1 MNDLL
6 ARLLAEADRALPIRL
21 DDASDEEVR
30 GALTDLADHPL
41 APDVF
46 VGLCRS
52 EAERSLH
59 AAVHLVALTPDPA
72 VMAEVVRSVANGLPL
87 PDRAAGKLHETMIF
101 RAADRQAHWGLRS
114 QALLGALQLSQSDPS
129 RMFGLL
135 AFLVRLTVDDHA
147 DFLKHA
153 AKIVGLVQAHRPE
166 PELEAIL
173 TRIAESGR
181 ARDEAAMELG
191 LIALRRGLEQR
202 ERTAAIAAFTKARD
216 WFNEAVAAVEGRPD
230 AELYRRSVA
239 MLIEFQQGR
248 RSAPG
253 GDEVAAIREAAFEY
267 AAFAAPADR
276 RLDGSWLV
284 DRVNE
289 AMGWFTLGISLAR
302 LEESFDDDVWLEAA
316 TVIERQLLVCYSAS
330 RSTLRMGADGGLEEI
345 IRPAIVDALQ
355 REQTKLQMLE
365 RWIERNALSDMI
377 LDARALQQ
385 SVIGAWEASVLRNP
399 TKAAIPAGVAA
410 VLDSRFVTAAGQAS
424 ALREIA
430 ADMATIFLATIPPVV
445 AKQFQTMRNT
455 LSSNPDYAANAA
467 QSPEYAANAD
477 AGRLFDVILL
487 RTLAFQYEVE
497 NIEPGARPWSD
508 YLFNVSEGEP
518 PDEAD
523 LHEDYLATMRAATA
537 GGGIRAEGRGIGH
550 GRADVVFDLGLIS
563 IVAEIKKTHE
573 NRTLQQLLDEHGL
586 QAISYQRTNVRL
598 ALLVVLDLFDRGGT
612 GDHFEASSAV
622 LEKVPSF
629 TTTPYSVAVFRIQ
642 GRKRTPSKVRA
653 RLSSRR
659 PAAQ

>member
-21 DDASDEEVR
+21 DDASDDEVR

-52 EAERSLH
+52 KAERSLR

-87 PDRAAGKLHETMIF
+87 PDRATENLHEAMIL
-101 RAADRQAHWGLRS
+101 RASDRHAHWGLRS

-135 AFLVRLTVDDHA
+135 AFLVRLTADDHA

-153 AKIVGLVQAHRPE
+153 VKIIGLVQAHRPE

-173 TRIAESGR
+173 TRIADSGR

-191 LIALRRGLEQR
+191 LIELRRGLEQR
-202 ERTAAIAAFTKARD
+202 ERSAALAAFSKARG
-216 WFNEAVAAVEGRPD
+216 WFDEAVASAEARPD

-239 MLIEFQQGR
+239 MLLEFQQGR

-385 SVIGAWEASVLRNP
+385 SVLGAREASVLRNP

-455 LSSNPDYAANAA
+455 LSSNPD
-467 QSPEYAANAD
+467 YAANAD

-563 IVAEIKKTHE
+563 VVAEIKKTHE

-586 QAISYQRTNVRL
+586 QAVSYQRTNVRL